1 MRLPSFGIP
10 RHLVPAFWAMLFIE
24 GSLGAY
30 LGVWPLWMERLG
42 ADVTII
48 GLLLGVGGFLRI
60 LVVAPSATL
69 SDRIGPRR
77 LLLIARA
84 VALVAYLGAFV
95 ATDWKQLLPVILLMS
110 MAEITFPVIQSYVAH
125 HSNEE
130 DRVRSFTIVF
140 NVGPSFALALS
151 PLLTGAVVALF
162 DVRAAFALTALF
174 CVGSVVAV
182 VQFDRDE
189 KHEATTSAPVSSYR
203 QALSQRKVQIL
214 LALQGA
220 MIFFLAIGIAL
231 IPTFLED
238 VRGIS
243 PAIISI
249 LSAFP
254 AVGSAVFGLV
264 ASRNRTVQDN
274 PIIGIVFGTGI
285 TILGLMIF
293 RQFDQPPIL
302 ALAFFFRGGFFSN
315 WIMFISAIGSAS
327 NPIHRSRS
335 FASSEI
341 VGGVCYAMGPMV
353 AGVLYAVR
361 PELPFE
367 VSIVLGLL
375 LIPVMFIASRRLQ
388 AMPAVE
394 AAMPA

>member
-1 MRLPSFGIP
+1 M
-10 RHLVPAFWAMLFIE
+10 
-24 GSLGAY
+24 
-30 LGVWPLWMERLG
+30 
-42 ADVTII
+42 
-48 GLLLGVGGFLRI
+48 
-60 LVVAPSATL
+60 
-69 SDRIGPRR
+69 
-77 LLLIARA
+77 LLIARS

-95 ATDWKQLLPVILLMS
+95 ATDWTQLLPVILLMS

-130 DRVRSFTIVF
+130 DRVRSFTMVF

-151 PLLTGAVVALF
+151 PLLTGGVVAIF
-162 DVRAAFALTALF
+162 GVRGAFALTAMF
-174 CVGSVVAV
+174 CLGSIFTVTRFNHDVKP
-182 VQFDRDE
+182 E
-189 KHEATTSAPVSSYR
+189 HISNAPVSGYR

-214 LALQGA
+214 LVLQGA
-220 MIFFLAIGIAL
+220 MIFFIAIGIAL

-243 PAIISI
+243 PAIISV

-254 AVGSAVFGLV
+254 AIGSAVFGLL
-264 ASRNRTVQDN
+264 ASRNRTIQDN
-274 PIIGIVFGTGI
+274 PIIGIVIGTGV
-285 TILGLMIF
+285 TMLGLVIF
-293 RQFDQPPIL
+293 HQFDQPPIL

-315 WIMFISAIGSAS
+315 WIMFISAIGTAS

-341 VGGVCYAMGPMV
+341 VGGVCFAMGPMV

-367 VSIVLGLL
+367 VSIVLGLM
-375 LIPVMFIASRRLQ
+375 LIPVMVLVNRRLQ
-388 AMPAVE
+388 SMPTVDHIT
-394 AAMPA
+394 PA